1 MTHELGHSVGLWH
14 SQVANTNMGPP
25 DSQTGYLEAHDLMT
39 IALIDN
45 SAVTSGQ
52 TREAARVALSIADD
66 AELQGFISDTS
77 TLSNTPDSVWVDL
90 AKLLKTQYNAT
101 K

>member
-1 MTHELGHSVGLWH
+1 
-14 SQVANTNMGPP
+14 MGPP
-25 DSQTGYLEAHDLMT
+25 DSQTGYLAAHDLMT
-39 IALIDN
+39 ISLIDN
-45 SAVTSGQ
+45 SGVTLGQ

-90 AKLLKTQYNAT
+90 AKLLKTQYDAAR
-101 K
+101 

>member
-1 MTHELGHSVGLWH
+1 
-14 SQVANTNMGPP
+14 
-25 DSQTGYLEAHDLMT
+25 MT
-39 IALIDN
+39 ISLIDN
-45 SAVTSGQ
+45 SGVTLGQ

-90 AKLLKTQYNAT
+90 AKLLKTQYDAAR
-101 K
+101 

>member
-1 MTHELGHSVGLWH
+1 MTHELGHSLGLWH
-14 SQVANTNMGPP
+14 SAVANTSMGPP
-25 DSQTGYLEAHDLMT
+25 DSQTGYLAAHDLMT

-52 TREAARVALSIADD
+52 TRESARSALSIAD

-90 AKLLKTQYNAT
+90 AKLLKTQYDAAR
-101 K
+101 

>member
-1 MTHELGHSVGLWH
+1 
-14 SQVANTNMGPP
+14 
-25 DSQTGYLEAHDLMT
+25 MT

-52 TREAARVALSIADD
+52 TRESARSALSIAD

-90 AKLLKTQYNAT
+90 AKLLKTQYDAAR
-101 K
+101 